1 MRKHWVLGAG
11 AAIIVAGIALAVM
24 TRAKSNAGTDG
35 PDGKKPVVTLEFT
48 PAEVVR
54 PVLAA
59 MPDRIEFSGALTAP
73 RTAVVRA
80 KAAGTLLSLA
90 VAEGSR
96 VKAGQSL
103 GTIDLSDLRSRAAER
118 AAGVDSAQARV
129 TEAERAHR
137 SNEDLANQKFISA
150 NALESSRATLETARA
165 QLKSAQAQ
173 SATSALGIREA
184 ALTAPIDGVVGRRS
198 IVPGEKVSAEQE
210 LLTVVDL
217 KALELS
223 GVVGTHQVSA
233 LRAGMALQVRVE
245 GAADPV
251 AGRIDRIAPTAEAG
265 TRGIR
270 VVVVLANPEEAF
282 RAGQYASA
290 VVPIA
295 DDVQRLTVPLA
306 ALGQASG
313 QDFVWAIE
321 QGALVRRIV
330 ITGRRDAAVGRVEVT
345 RGLGAETQ
353 LLAARFDGLKEGA
366 PARIVARAAP
376 ASGVPAARAAASA
389 SAS

>member
-1 MRKHWVLGAG
+1 MRKHWVLGTG

-35 PDGKKPVVTLEFT
+35 LDGKKPVVTLEFT

-137 SNEDLANQKFISA
+137 SNEDLANQ
-150 NALESSRATLETARA
+150 
-165 QLKSAQAQ
+165 
-173 SATSALGIREA
+173 
-184 ALTAPIDGVVGRRS
+184 
-198 IVPGEKVSAEQE
+198 
-210 LLTVVDL
+210 
-217 KALELS
+217 
-223 GVVGTHQVSA
+223 
-233 LRAGMALQVRVE
+233 
-245 GAADPV
+245 
-251 AGRIDRIAPTAEAG
+251 
-265 TRGIR
+265 
-270 VVVVLANPEEAF
+270 
-282 RAGQYASA
+282 
-290 VVPIA
+290 
-295 DDVQRLTVPLA
+295 
-306 ALGQASG
+306 
-313 QDFVWAIE
+313 
-321 QGALVRRIV
+321 
-330 ITGRRDAAVGRVEVT
+330 
-345 RGLGAETQ
+345 
-353 LLAARFDGLKEGA
+353 
-366 PARIVARAAP
+366 
-376 ASGVPAARAAASA
+376 
-389 SAS
+389 